1 MLLSIFTKIPINYDK
16 KRHGVRF
23 SDKVMQNTKNSGY
36 VEVDMK
42 KMKKMLET
50 VISTAILLVLL
61 GGCAHTSQ
69 SEEQS
74 QQANQSSIDYDN
86 IATDTQ
92 VVQAQDETNAEV
104 GDAQETTVF
113 IDEKLNEN
121 LFISAELKMP
131 ENNIYEYAA
140 QLKRFDYDKVQ
151 EEIGQN
157 AEGALAVDDGSDEF
171 TGGSL
176 TYQRNEMANHLD
188 TYCSYAEEMGLAGDR
203 DLSFMSK
210 EDAVARMQS
219 FMGMLGV
226 GGELEALN
234 VAAMNQAD
242 FENVKKAIMED
253 SDYQFLTAKGY
264 GSDTF
269 EEGME
274 VYRIIFR
281 MNVNGIPV
289 YRNDPNL
296 RQTSERVLAYPVAI
310 TALLSNNGIETI
322 TMMGMFEPYEEQQKE
337 VAIIGEDG
345 IKEAIMNK
353 FGDVVLTSEFRATN
367 IWMEYFP
374 LLREDSFTE
383 MDLIPVWCVD
393 FEVDGQS
400 VEDSRYSIRFNAIT
414 GEEIS

>member
-1 MLLSIFTKIPINYDK
+1 
-16 KRHGVRF
+16 
-23 SDKVMQNTKNSGY
+23 
-36 VEVDMK
+36 MK
-42 KMKKMLET
+42 KMIALAMGLA
-50 VISTAILLVLL
+50 VLLTIL
-61 GGCAHTSQ
+61 GGCTQSPQ

-74 QQANQSSIDYDN
+74 NIDYGSID
-86 IATDTQ
+86 TDTQ
-92 VVQAQDETNAEV
+92 VVEAQDETNIDV
-104 GDAQETTVF
+104 GDAQDTIVF
-113 IDEKLNEN
+113 IDEKLDEN

-131 ENNIYEYAA
+131 ENNLYEYAT

-151 EEIGQN
+151 EAIGQN
-157 AEGALAVDDGSDEF
+157 AEGTLVVDDGSDEF

-176 TYQRNEMANHLD
+176 TYQRNDIANHLD
-188 TYCSYAEEMGLAGDR
+188 TYCSYAEEMGLADDR
-203 DLSFMSK
+203 DLSFMSQA
-210 EDAVARMQS
+210 DAVARIQNMI
-219 FMGMLGV
+219 GMFGV
-226 GGELEALN
+226 GGELEALD
-234 VAAMNQAD
+234 VVAMNQTD

-253 SDYQFLTAKGY
+253 GDYQFLSAKGY

-289 YRNDPNL
+289 YRNEPNL
-296 RQTSERVLAYPVAI
+296 RQTSERFLAYPAAV
-310 TALLSNNGIETI
+310 TVLLSNNGIEMI
-322 TMMGMFEPYEEQQKE
+322 TMMGMFEPYEEDQKE
-337 VAIIGEDG
+337 TAIIDEDG
-345 IKEAIMNK
+345 IKEAIMKK
-353 FGDVVLTSEFRATN
+353 FGDVILSGEFKAKN

-400 VEDSRYSIRFNAIT
+400 VEDSRYSIRFHAVT

>member
-1 MLLSIFTKIPINYDK
+1 
-16 KRHGVRF
+16 
-23 SDKVMQNTKNSGY
+23 
-36 VEVDMK
+36 MK
-42 KMKKMLET
+42 KMIALAMGLA
-50 VISTAILLVLL
+50 VLLTIL
-61 GGCAHTSQ
+61 GGCTQSPQ

-74 QQANQSSIDYDN
+74 NIDYGSID
-86 IATDTQ
+86 TDTQ
-92 VVQAQDETNAEV
+92 VVEAQDETNIDV
-104 GDAQETTVF
+104 GDAQDTIVF
-113 IDEKLNEN
+113 IDEKLDEN

-131 ENNIYEYAA
+131 ENNLYEYAT

-151 EEIGQN
+151 EAIGQN
-157 AEGALAVDDGSDEF
+157 AEGTLVVDDGSDEF

-176 TYQRNEMANHLD
+176 TYQRNDIANHLD
-188 TYCSYAEEMGLAGDR
+188 TYCSYAEEMGLADDR
-203 DLSFMSK
+203 DLSFMSQA
-210 EDAVARMQS
+210 DAVARIQNMI
-219 FMGMLGV
+219 GMFGV
-226 GGELEALN
+226 GGELEALD
-234 VAAMNQAD
+234 VVAMNQTD

-253 SDYQFLTAKGY
+253 GDYQFLSAKGY

-289 YRNDPNL
+289 YRNEPNL
-296 RQTSERVLAYPVAI
+296 RQTSERFLAYPAAV
-310 TALLSNNGIETI
+310 TVLLSNNGIEMI
-322 TMMGMFEPYEEQQKE
+322 SMMGMFEPYEEDQKE
-337 VAIIGEDG
+337 TAIIDEDG
-345 IKEAIMNK
+345 IKEAIMKK
-353 FGDVVLTSEFRATN
+353 FGDVILSGEFKAKN

-400 VEDSRYSIRFNAIT
+400 VEDSRYSIRFHAVT